1 MNHSDYFSSIRIYG
15 INYKPYSHSFLCWG
29 INEISLLYQSLVIL
43 KNNYITEPLAACYPK
58 GSITEIFSD
67 AILKSP
73 CANGLIFNDT
83 YNFTVNTSRIDKVN
97 ILDLFK
103 LISKFLSFL
112 ILFR

>member
-1 MNHSDYFSSIRIYG
+1 M
-15 INYKPYSHSFLCWG
+15 
-29 INEISLLYQSLVIL
+29 VIL

-67 AILKSP
+67 SILKSP

-97 ILDLFK
+97 ILDLF
-103 LISKFLSFL
+103 LFDLFSKFLSFL